1 MSQLIFRLC
10 EASDG
15 RIFACLSDQPNVED
29 VFDSGYKVAYKNRD
43 NSNGTEL
50 LASWRSSFIVKS
62 AEFNKLPEDAE
73 LPAEIQSAFDTM
85 MASLIK
91 GVDVFFCDYNLGIQ
105 ANAPICNNIMD
116 NYKSTDF
123 VLFSCE
129 EMIGNDPR
137 TQPYLVSYAAPRYP
151 DTGNIGRQ
159 HRIYSKTDAFAFCQ
173 AVHAIVVQREK
184 DALTGG
190 HIRTELDPYIN
201 QENVEKSHAEN
212 AINQFVK
219 AIQHSSGT
227 AQTNLALAGPEQ

>member
-15 RIFACLSDQPNVED
+15 RIFACLSDQSNVED
-29 VFDSGYKVAYKNRD
+29 AFDSGYKVAYKNRD
-43 NSNGTEL
+43 HANGTEL
-50 LASWRSSFIVKS
+50 LASWRNSFMVKS
-62 AEFNKLPEDAE
+62 TEFNKLPEDQD
-73 LPAEIQSAFDTM
+73 LPAEVQSAFDSM
-85 MASLIK
+85 IASLIN

-151 DTGNIGRQ
+151 DTGNTGRQ

-201 QENVEKSHAEN
+201 KENIEKNHAEN
-212 AINQFVK
+212 AINQFVT
-219 AIQHSSGT
+219 AIQQSGT
-227 AQTNLALAGPEQ
+227 SHNPPLALNGPSE